1 MNDGWMDG
9 ATVGSG
15 HAFID
20 SGGHDS
26 VCQPP
31 YMTTAH
37 PPEWKN
43 FIALAANICGNYTHL
58 LLVPRST
65 LDANGSVYVIDK
77 IHSSFRGNLEMNC
90 SSSKY
95 L

>member
-43 FIALAANICGNYTHL
+43 FIALG
-58 LLVPRST
+58 
-65 LDANGSVYVIDK
+65 
-77 IHSSFRGNLEMNC
+77 
-90 SSSKY
+90 SKY
-95 L
+95 LRQLHPFIACSTLHTRRQWVGICHR